1 MKHELTSAIK
11 PTYVTFEQAKLL
23 KEKGFDLRIKQCYVS
38 KETILFLYDE
48 NNTLGWCNRNLPKN
62 EYSAP
67 EQWQVVEWLRV
78 EKGIEV
84 CIIPDSSSQSQ
95 LLLRKY
101 TYSIF
106 TPINGANL
114 HCQIGRKENGDISY
128 FLKPQE
134 AYSAAFDYVLNSLI

>member
-1 MKHELTSAIK
+1 MKHELTPEIK

-67 EQWQVVEWLRV
+67 EQWQVVEWLRIKHGV
-78 EKGIEV
+78 WILAL
-84 CIIPDSSSQSQ
+84 P
-95 LLLRKY
+95 
-101 TYSIF
+101 T
-106 TPINGANL
+106 INGYFAYKIIDVQMNPEKHIERPPYKDVSANDY
-114 HCQIGRKENGDISY
+114 KT
-128 FLKPQE
+128 PQE
-134 AYSAAFDYVLNSLI
+134 AYSAAFDYILTNLI

>member
-67 EQWQVVEWLRV
+67 EQWQVVEWLRIKHGV
-78 EKGIEV
+78 WILAL
-84 CIIPDSSSQSQ
+84 P
-95 LLLRKY
+95 
-101 TYSIF
+101 T
-106 TPINGANL
+106 INGYFAYKIIDVQMNPEKHIERPPYKDVSANDY
-114 HCQIGRKENGDISY
+114 KT
-128 FLKPQE
+128 PQE
-134 AYSAAFDYVLNSLI
+134 AYSAAFDYILTNLI